1 VAADFETRPAD
12 WLTFPEAVGRVRSVT
27 PLPAVSLPLAEA
39 LGLAVA
45 LEVRSTVTLP
55 PGPTSHM
62 DGYAVRAADLVLS
75 GDSGMSAPLPVAGTS
90 RPGHPPSRPLRPG
103 TAARVMTGGLI
114 PEGADTVV
122 PVEKT
127 DRERQ
132 SPGQVRVSMGV
143 GGESAVRPGA
153 HVRPA
158 GEEVQAGE
166 RLAAPGDTV
175 TPPLLALVAV
185 TGMPTLFVHPAPRVA
200 ILVTGDELVPG
211 GDPEAVA
218 GGTRRADVLSPTL
231 PPFVRSAGG
240 APLPPLQVNDDR
252 AALGKALMDAAA
264 GADFVITTGGASMGE
279 ADLVKSALDDVGFEL
294 DFWRVHMRPG
304 SPVSFGRLR
313 DGDRLV
319 PVLGL
324 PGNPVSAMVTFLTLG
339 VPALRT
345 LGGHTNAHLP
355 TVRATARERLGG
367 PPDLRCYLRVT
378 LGAEGD
384 GRWGARLSAPQGSG
398 AIRNLALADGLAV
411 LAEGVGEIA
420 EGESVPV
427 LLLPRFGWAENS

>member
-1 VAADFETRPAD
+1 MAADFETRPAD
-12 WLTFPEAVGRVRSVT
+12 WLTFPNAVARVRSVA
-27 PLPAVSLPLAEA
+27 PLPAVSLPLSEA

-45 LEVRSTVTLP
+45 REVRSTVTLP
-55 PGPTSHM
+55 TGPTSHM
-62 DGYAVRAADLVLS
+62 DGYAVRTADVVLS
-75 GDSGMSAPLPVAGTS
+75 GDSGFSAPLPVAGTS
-90 RPGHPPSRPLRPG
+90 RPGHPPTRPLPPG
-103 TAARVMTGGLI
+103 SAARVMTGGLL

-127 DRERQ
+127 DREGE
-132 SPGQVRVSMGV
+132 SPGRVRIALAP

-153 HVRPA
+153 HIRPA
-158 GEEVQAGE
+158 GEEVETGE

-185 TGMPTLFVHPAPRVA
+185 TGTPSLLVHPAPRVA
-200 ILVTGDELVPG
+200 ILVTGDELVAA
-211 GDPEAVA
+211 GDPGALA

-231 PPFVRSAGG
+231 PPFVRAAGG
-240 APLPPLQVNDDR
+240 APLSPVRVQDDR
-252 AALGKALMDAAA
+252 STLGKALLDAATA
-264 GADFVITTGGASMGE
+264 ADFVITTGGASMGE

-294 DFWRVHMRPG
+294 DFWRVRMRPG

-313 DGDRLV
+313 DGGRRV

-345 LGGHTNAHLP
+345 LGGHARAHLP
-355 TVRATARERLGG
+355 TVRAAARERLGG
-367 PPDLRCYLRVT
+367 PPDLRVYLRVT
-378 LGAEGD
+378 LEAEGD

-420 EGESVPV
+420 EGEGVPV

>member
-1 VAADFETRPAD
+1 
-12 WLTFPEAVGRVRSVT
+12 
-27 PLPAVSLPLAEA
+27 
-39 LGLAVA
+39 
-45 LEVRSTVTLP
+45 
-55 PGPTSHM
+55 
-62 DGYAVRAADLVLS
+62 
-75 GDSGMSAPLPVAGTS
+75 
-90 RPGHPPSRPLRPG
+90 
-103 TAARVMTGGLI
+103 MTGGLI
-114 PEGADTVV
+114 PEGADAVV

-132 SPGQVRVSMGV
+132 SPGRVRIATGP

-158 GEEVQAGE
+158 GEEVEAGE

-185 TGMPTLFVHPAPRVA
+185 TGMPSLFVHPAPRVA
-200 ILVTGDELVPG
+200 IVVTGDELVPG
-211 GDPEAVA
+211 GDPAAVA
-218 GGTRRADVLSPTL
+218 RGTRRADVLSPTL
-231 PPFVRSAGG
+231 PPFVRAAGG
-240 APLPPLQVNDDR
+240 APLSPVRVDDDR

-264 GADFVITTGGASMGE
+264 ADFVITTGGASMGE

-313 DGDRLV
+313 HGGRRV

-345 LGGHTNAHLP
+345 LGGHANAHLP
-355 TVRATARERLGG
+355 AVRATARERLGG
-367 PPDLRCYLRVT
+367 PADLRCYLRVT
-378 LGAEGD
+378 LQAEGD